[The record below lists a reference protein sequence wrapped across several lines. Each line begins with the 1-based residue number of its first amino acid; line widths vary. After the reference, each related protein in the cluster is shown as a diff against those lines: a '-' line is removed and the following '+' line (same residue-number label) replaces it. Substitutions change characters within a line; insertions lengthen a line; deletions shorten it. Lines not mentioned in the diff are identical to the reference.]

1 MMPIPN
7 DEYGFENELV
17 ILMKKN
23 MYIVIAARIKLLL
36 DAGLLSVFQHHI
48 DNNFYNCVI
57 LFCHEI
63 KQCKD
68 FS

>member
-36 DAGLLSVFQHHI
+36 DAGLLSVFQHNA
-48 DNNFYNCVI
+48 DN
-57 LFCHEI
+57 
-63 KQCKD
+63 D
-68 FS
+68 FIIV